1 MTRRPPIIERP
12 SKTGYNC
19 KKSVDIEGQRL
30 HEGSL

>member
-19 KKSVDIEGQRL
+19 KKSVDIEGQQ
-30 HEGSL
+30 HHKAT